1 VSEWVEVEI
10 RTDNGTVQISSSD
23 DEGVSVY
30 VYEEDDGWTDAGP
43 IDRALVARVLVE
55 GASQLALHKEKKD
68 SAAVVRGPFVT
79 ATHLSVKHKML
90 YHEVIELIKRNNI
103 EIFEGRIS
111 EPEFDTVYNMELRGK
126 GT

>member
-1 VSEWVEVEI
+1 MSEWVEVEI
-10 RTDNGTVQISSSD
+10 RTDNGTVQISSRD

-30 VYEEDDGWTDAGP
+30 VNEEDHEHIDPGP
-43 IDRALVARVLVE
+43 IDRALVARVLNE
-55 GASQLALHKEKKD
+55 GADQLMLRQEKKD
-68 SAAVVRGPFVT
+68 SLAIVRGPFVT

-90 YHEVIELIKRNNI
+90 YHEVVELCKRNNI